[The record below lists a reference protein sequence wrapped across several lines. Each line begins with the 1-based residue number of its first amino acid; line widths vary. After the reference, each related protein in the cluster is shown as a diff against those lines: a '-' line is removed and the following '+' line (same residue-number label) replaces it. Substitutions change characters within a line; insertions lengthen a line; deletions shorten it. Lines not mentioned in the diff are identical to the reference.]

1 MKVTMQHGDVTK
13 EIKVGEKTKWIERK
27 SDGSELEVE
36 GDRKDN
42 LQETFWP
49 MPESDNAWVDR
60 GPHFKYE
67 EDRFLDEVREYIAST
82 YDQHYVGSD
91 KERTQVVDLWESLGS
106 LDTTSRDTA
115 IKYLSRYGK
124 KGGHN
129 KVDLMK
135 AIHYTILLWY
145 ATEDKQ

>member
-1 MKVTMQHGDVTK
+1 MCTKVLYAKGTTTK
-13 EIKVGEKTKWIERK
+13 EIMVGDSRKWGE
-27 SDGSELEVE
+27 ELEAEKRMLPRTAEDV
-36 GDRKDN
+36 DWSDPYSN
-42 LQETFWP
+42 ETEP
-49 MPESDNAWVDR
+49 AYDSR
-60 GPHFKYE
+60 FKYD
-67 EDRFLDEVREYIAST
+67 EDRFLEEAKRYIAST
-82 YDQHYVGSD
+82 YGEHYVGED

-124 KGGHN
+124 KKGHN